1 MGRLLFP
8 PATVARVS
16 SPSFVLEESPLL
28 AQGKKVVVEFDGKGG
43 SAFPAFIEYLDSG
56 DCDDKKRGA
65 SFREMRIKDSHH
77 AFSYWT

>member
-1 MGRLLFP
+1 
-8 PATVARVS
+8 
-16 SPSFVLEESPLL
+16 L